1 MIMCS
6 GLGSD
11 GSDEVMISGY
21 IGWIVSA
28 VLVIVV
34 IAGVVVFIW
43 LYRKYKK
50 K

>member
-11 GSDEVMISGY
+11 GSDEVSGY